1 MKIKT
6 NLCGT
11 RELRL
16 TFVTACSDAD
26 YTDKSNGRRLILGT
40 SQEGIYEGYG
50 MPSRDQGFRIDVCTV
65 FGIGIVTACSD
76 TDDADESNDRRS
88 VSGILVTLRGAA
100 VSWVSGTE
108 RCVTLS
114 KTEAEHVPLGE

>member
-1 MKIKT
+1 MARHPQNPTDRHWKAVMKIKT

-88 VSGILVTLRGAA
+88 VSG
-100 VSWVSGTE
+100 
-108 RCVTLS
+108 LS
-114 KTEAEHVPLGE
+114 LIHI